1 MTRFRFIAFA
11 AVGAAALAAGAP
23 ARAQAQ
29 AEVPVVETTPSQPPR
44 LWEAAIGVRT
54 VFIKDPALDP
64 FSNNDAFEQLSLSAS
79 RTIVRRDRA
88 AFVAG
93 LILDVGETDA
103 TARDA
108 PSKLSLTRLAA
119 LAEGRYQP
127 WSRLYG
133 FVRVA
138 PGFLHGSA
146 SLDDQSSP
154 TSSLLSTTFNA
165 FSIDASAGA
174 AVRFGSLGNGKVG
187 VWLVGDGG
195 YGWAQSA
202 RLRLAPTLG
211 ADQSKAGAVDLGALA
226 AGGGFFRVALA
237 LVY

>member
-11 AVGAAALAAGAP
+11 VGAAAVAAGAP

-29 AEVPVVETTPSQPPR
+29 VPVVETTARQPPR

-54 VFIKDPALDP
+54 VFIKDPAFDP
-64 FSNNDAFEQLSLSAS
+64 FSNNDAFEQFSLSAS

-103 TARDA
+103 IARDA
-108 PSKLSLTRLAA
+108 PSKLSLTRLSA

-154 TSSLLSTTFNA
+154 ASSLLSTTFNA

-174 AVRFGSLGNGKVG
+174 AVRFGALGAGRLG
-187 VWLVGDGG
+187 LWLVGDGG
-195 YGWAQSA
+195 YGWAQSEH
-202 RLRLAPTLG
+202 LRLAPSLG
-211 ADQSKAGAVDLGALA
+211 ADQSKAGAVDLGSLA
-226 AGGGFFRVALA
+226 ASGGFFRVALA